1 MFIGEGGASRMGA
14 RLKVVV
20 IGGGSSYTPELIE
33 GFILNYA
40 TFPVTEIMLVDIP
53 EGRNKLAIVGQLAIR
68 MIEKSGLPIKLNLT
82 LDRRSALVGADFV
95 TTQMRVGRLEARGWD
110 ESIPLK
116 YNMIGQET
124 TGAGGMMKALRTIPV
139 LLEICKDMEELC
151 PDAWLLNFTN
161 PAGMVTEAIH
171 KHSRIKSIGLCN
183 SPIAAYKW
191 LSALYQVP
199 VDNIRCEFAG
209 LNHLH
214 WISSITVNGESK
226 LDELLDDQDG
236 YSAKNVPQYA
246 WNGSLLRSLRAI
258 PSYYL
263 KYFYLQREIL
273 AEQQAAAAKGETR
286 AETVQRLEDELFEI
300 YKDPNLSEKPKQ
312 LEQRGGAYYSEAA
325 VKLMNSLYNDSGD
338 IQTLN
343 VPNQGVLDFL
353 PNDACIEVN
362 CVVTKEGPIPQPV
375 AIVPAAAKGL
385 IHAVKVYEQLAIE
398 AAVTGNR
405 DTALLAL
412 AHHPLVDSTN
422 DAQRMLDEMLER
434 NKAYLPQFF
443 EG

>member
-1 MFIGEGGASRMGA
+1 MGA
-14 RLKVVV
+14 GLKVVV

-40 TFPVTEIMLVDIP
+40 TFPVTEIVLVDIA
-53 EGRNKLAIVGQLAIR
+53 EGRNKLAIVGELALR
-68 MIEKSGLPIKLNLT
+68 MIEKSGLPIKLKLT
-82 LDRRSALVGADFV
+82 LDRRSVLAGADFV

-171 KHSRIKSIGLCN
+171 KHSSIKSIGLCN

-191 LSALYQVP
+191 LSALYHVP
-199 VDNIRCEFAG
+199 AEDIYCEFAG

-214 WISSITVNGESK
+214 WISTITVNGESK
-226 LDELLDDQDG
+226 LDELLNNQDG

-246 WNGSLLRSLRAI
+246 WNGSLLRSLKAV

-273 AEQQAAAAKGETR
+273 EEQKAAAAKGETR
-286 AETVQRLEDELFEI
+286 AETVKRLEDELFEI

-343 VPNQGVLDFL
+343 VPNRGVLDFL
-353 PNDACIEVN
+353 PDDACIEVN
-362 CVVTKEGPIPQPV
+362 CIVTKNGPIPQPV
-375 AIVPAAAKGL
+375 AVVPAAAKGL

-405 DTALLAL
+405 DTALVAL
-412 AHHPLVDSTN
+412 AHHPLVNSVN
-422 DAQRMLDEMLER
+422 DAQAMLEEMLEQ

-443 EG
+443 AEVGAAE

>member
-1 MFIGEGGASRMGA
+1 MGD

-40 TFPVTEIMLVDIP
+40 TFPVTEIVLVDIP
-53 EGRNKLAIVGQLAIR
+53 EGRNKLAIVGQLAKR
-68 MIEKSGLPIKLNLT
+68 MIEKSGLPIKLDLT
-82 LDRRSALVGADFV
+82 LDRRSVLADADFV

-191 LSALYQVP
+191 LSSLYQVP
-199 VDNIRCEFAG
+199 VEQIQCEFAG

-226 LDELLDDQDG
+226 LDELLNNQDG

-353 PNDACIEVN
+353 PDDACIEVN

-398 AAVTGNR
+398 AAVSGNR

-422 DAQRMLDEMLER
+422 DAQRMLDEMLEQ

-443 EG
+443 AE

>member
-1 MFIGEGGASRMGA
+1 MGT
-14 RLKVVV
+14 RLKVAV

-40 TFPVTEIMLVDIP
+40 TFPVTEIVLVDIP
-53 EGRNKLAIVGQLAIR
+53 EGRHKLAIVGQLALR
-68 MIEKSGLPIKLNLT
+68 MIEKSGLPINLSLT

-95 TTQMRVGRLEARGWD
+95 STQMRIGLLEARGWD

-116 YNMIGQET
+116 YDMIGQET

-139 LLEICKDMEELC
+139 LLDICKDMEELC

-171 KHSRIKSIGLCN
+171 KHSTIKSIGLCN

-191 LSALYQVP
+191 LSGLY
-199 VDNIRCEFAG
+199 NIPIDRIYCEFAG

-214 WISSITVNGESK
+214 WVSRITIDGESK
-226 LDELLDDQDG
+226 LEELLDSRSG
-236 YSAKNVPQYA
+236 YTAANVPQFA
-246 WNGSLLRSLRAI
+246 WNESLIKSVGAI

-263 KYFYLQREIL
+263 KYFYLHREML
-273 AEQQAAAAKGETR
+273 TEQKAAAAKGESR
-286 AETVQRLEDELFEI
+286 AETVKRLEDELFEI
-300 YKDPNLSEKPKQ
+300 YKNPELAEKPKQ

-325 VKLMNSLYNDSGD
+325 VKLMNSLYNDIGD

-343 VPNQGVLDFL
+343 VRNGGILDFL
-353 PNDACIEVN
+353 PDDACIEVN
-362 CVVTKEGPIPQPV
+362 CKVTKDGPIPQQV
-375 AIVPAAAKGL
+375 QIVPESVKGL
-385 IHAVKVYEQLAIE
+385 IHAVKTYESLAIK

-412 AHHPLVDSTN
+412 VSHPLVDSAN
-422 DAQRMLDEMLER
+422 AAEEMLTEMLEQ
-434 NKAYLPQFF
+434 NKAYLPKFF
-443 EG
+443 EA

>member
-1 MFIGEGGASRMGA
+1 MGA

-40 TFPVTEIMLVDIP
+40 TFPVTEIVLVDIA
-53 EGRNKLAIVGQLAIR
+53 EGRNKLAIVGQLAKR
-68 MIEKSGLPIKLNLT
+68 MIEKSGLPIKLDLT
-82 LDRRSALVGADFV
+82 LDRRSVLEDADFV

-191 LSALYQVP
+191 LSVLYQVP
-199 VDNIRCEFAG
+199 VANIRCEFAG

-226 LDELLDDQDG
+226 LDELLNDQDG

-246 WNGSLLRSLRAI
+246 WNASLLRSLRAI

-273 AEQQAAAAKGETR
+273 AEQHAAAAKGETR
-286 AETVQRLEDELFEI
+286 AETVQQLEDELFEI

-353 PNDACIEVN
+353 PDDACIEVN

-375 AIVPAAAKGL
+375 AIVPTAAKGL

-412 AHHPLVDSTN
+412 AHHPLIDSTN
-422 DAQRMLDEMLER
+422 DAQRMLDEMLEQ

-443 EG
+443 ER

>member
-1 MFIGEGGASRMGA
+1 MGA
-14 RLKVVV
+14 GLKVVV

-33 GFILNYA
+33 GFILNYE
-40 TFPVTEIMLVDIP
+40 TFPVTEIVLVDI
-53 EGRNKLAIVGQLAIR
+53 EAGRNKLAIVGHLAIR

-82 LDRRSALVGADFV
+82 LDRRSVLAGADFV

-116 YNMIGQET
+116 YKMIGQET

-151 PDAWLLNFTN
+151 PNAWLLNFTN

-171 KHSRIKSIGLCN
+171 KYSKIKSVGLCN

-191 LSALYQVP
+191 LKNVYQVP
-199 VDNIRCEFAG
+199 IENIYCEFAG

-214 WISSITVNGESK
+214 WISTITVNGESK
-226 LDELLDDQDG
+226 LEELLNNEDG

-246 WNGSLLRSLRAI
+246 WNGSLLRSLGAI

-263 KYFYLQREIL
+263 KYFYLKREIL
-273 AEQQAAAAKGETR
+273 AEQQTAAAKGETR
-286 AETVQRLEDELFEI
+286 AETVQRLEDELFDI

-325 VKLMNSLYNDSGD
+325 VKLMNSLYNDSRD

-353 PNDACIEVN
+353 PDDACIEVN
-362 CVVTKEGPIPQPV
+362 CIVTKEGPIPQKV

-422 DAQRMLDEMLER
+422 DAQLMLDEMLGR
-434 NKAYLPQFF
+434 NKAYLPLFF
-443 EG
+443 AE

>member
-1 MFIGEGGASRMGA
+1 MGD

-40 TFPVTEIMLVDIP
+40 TFPVTEIVLVDIP
-53 EGRNKLAIVGQLAIR
+53 EGRNKLAIVGQLAKR
-68 MIEKSGLPIKLNLT
+68 MIEKSGLPIKLDLT
-82 LDRRSALVGADFV
+82 LDRRSVLADADFV

-191 LSALYQVP
+191 LSSLYQVP
-199 VDNIRCEFAG
+199 VDSIRCEFAG

-226 LDELLDDQDG
+226 LDELLNDQDG

-353 PNDACIEVN
+353 PDDACIEVN

-398 AAVTGNR
+398 AAVSGNR

-422 DAQRMLDEMLER
+422 DAQRMLDEMLEQ
-434 NKAYLPQFF
+434 NKVYLPQFF
-443 EG
+443 AE